1 MLTRVLLG
9 VVALC
14 LALAVVAVGLLG
26 FAVAVTYPKLPDLA
40 VLTDYRPKIPLR
52 IYTADGVQIG
62 EFGEERRSF
71 TKIQDVP
78 QLMKQAIMAAEA
90 PMGMGR
96 MYGPIMPDTNA
107 MGRMAAITAQT
118 SGPSV
123 VMTSPS
129 RARTAR
135 RPRRRSSRA
144 SSPRPG
150 WTRPS

>member
-71 TKIQDVP
+71 TKIQEVP
-78 QLMKQAIMAAEA
+78 QLMKQAIMAAEDERFYQHGGIDY
-90 PMGMGR
+90 MGVLRLG
-96 MYGPIMPDTNA
+96 
-107 MGRMAAITAQT
+107 Q
-118 SGPSV
+118 
-123 VMTSPS
+123 
-129 RARTAR
+129 
-135 RPRRRSSRA
+135 RSDSTF
-144 SSPRPG
+144 SSS
-150 WTRPS
+150 WCYIYSLC